1 MPTLELVHQHLQ
13 ANQPVEQDPAA
24 ADMLAAVALI
34 LHEPPGQPL
43 ELLFIERAHWEGDPW
58 SGQMAFPGG
67 RLEPDDA
74 GLHDTALRE
83 AFEEV
88 GVELGES
95 IGGLDHL
102 IGGERQ
108 DRKLLVAP
116 YVFALSSRPELRT
129 NAEVA
134 STIWIP
140 LRSILRS
147 DAATHYRFEHERF
160 QGSYPAFQYA
170 GHTVWGLTYRITGN
184 FLRVLGHSLPSHEG
198 RERGNE

>member
-1 MPTLELVHQHLQ
+1 MPTLELVRQHLH
-13 ANQPVEQDPAA
+13 ANQPVEQDPAT

-34 LHEPPGQPL
+34 LHEPKGQPI

-67 RLEPDDA
+67 RSEPDDA

-88 GVELGES
+88 GVELGEP

-116 YVFALSSRPELRT
+116 YVFALSSRPELHT

-134 STIWIP
+134 STVWIP

-147 DAATHYRFEHERF
+147 DAATRYRFEHERF
-160 QGSYPAFQYA
+160 QGSYPAFRYA
-170 GHTVWGLTYRITGN
+170 GYTIWGLTYRITGN
-184 FLRVLGHSLPSHEG
+184 FLRVLGHALPSDEG
-198 RERGNE
+198 REPGNE